1 MFKLISIK
9 QSSKIGKKYDAKF
22 FNKKTNKNK
31 IISFGSKG
39 YRDFTLIN
47 KKTSKYYINDN
58 EEREKIKSNYQKRH
72 SKDLLTDAS
81 KTGMSAGALSY
92 YVLWTEPTITKSI
105 INYKKKFN
113 L

>member
-9 QSSKIGKKYDAKF
+9 QSDKIGKKYDAKF
-22 FNKKTNKNK
+22 FDKKTNKNK
-31 IISFGSKG
+31 IISFGDKR

-58 EEREKIKSNYQKRH
+58 DQREKIKELYQKRH
-72 SKDLLTDAS
+72 AKDLLTDAS

-92 YVLWTEPTITKSI
+92 YVLWTEPTISKSI